1 MRIAMALLMVA
12 LSFGSACKKDKKAE
26 PTAGSTQPMGSA
38 GTGSAAGS
46 APAGS
51 AEAGSAAGSAG
62 SAAAGS
68 GDAAGS
74 AAATTPMQNKGG
86 NCPSLV
92 SGATTKAELKG
103 GKVLLT
109 ISAADKDAIAAIQKR
124 TEELLKAKGDGAGDG
139 SGTAHDQKG
148 THGGGLGMCPVHV
161 QEGGKAEAKNDAAGV
176 VITLTPKNNAD
187 AYKAEI
193 DSRITKSAEWLKA
206 NVQEGD
212 KGTQGG
218 VGGGSGGHG
227 MNHSGEG
234 DGKGQERK
242 GGGGAGTG
250 GGGGM
255 GTGGGGGKGTGG
267 GGGKGGGEKS
277 K

>member
-1 MRIAMALLMVA
+1 MRIAMALLTVSLA
-12 LSFGSACKKDKKAE
+12 FASACKKEKKAE
-26 PTAGSTQPMGSA
+26 PTAGSAQTTE
-38 GTGSAAGS
+38 TGSAAGS
-46 APAGS
+46 AGSAAGS
-51 AEAGSAAGSAG
+51 AEAGSAAGSA
-62 SAAAGS
+62 AGS
-68 GDAAGS
+68 GDTAGS
-74 AAATTPMQNKGG
+74 GAAATTPMQNKGG

-92 SGATTKAELKG
+92 SGATTKAELKD
-103 GKVLLT
+103 GKVILT

-124 TEELLKAKGDGAGDG
+124 TEELLKAKAEGGAGGEG

-148 THGGGLGMCPVHV
+148 THGGGMGLCPVHV

-176 VITLTPKNNAD
+176 VVTLTPKNNAD

-193 DSRITKSAEWLKA
+193 DSRIAKAAEWAKA

-242 GGGGAGTG
+242 GGDGKGGGAGTG

-255 GTGGGGGKGTGG
+255 GTGGGGGKG
-267 GGGKGGGEKS
+267 GEKT